1 VALTAASALFICDDR
16 PKQRNIVMYPVRRGI
31 NRDSLFGSSIMW
43 VRSDILRADST
54 SAWCAVTAKGSCT
67 KAVGRREVELL
78 VPCAGGVYGEW
89 GDGKTRV
96 GLAMRGYKDS
106 MWMGAMP
113 RRGGRAYTASLRTG
127 GACRAAVGGWR
138 FRGRGWTGPR
148 TGPSISGLGA
158 GVVDGMVVC

>member
-1 VALTAASALFICDDR
+1 M
-16 PKQRNIVMYPVRRGI
+16 K
-31 NRDSLFGSSIMW
+31 RDSLFSSSIMW

-67 KAVGRREVELL
+67 KAVGCREGELL

-89 GDGKTRV
+89 GDGETRV
-96 GLAMRGYKDS
+96 GLAMRGYKDC
-106 MWMGAMP
+106 MWMGTMP

-127 GACRAAVGGWR
+127 RACGAAVGGGR
-138 FRGRGWTGPR
+138 FRCSGWTGPR

-158 GVVDGMVVC
+158 RVVDGVV